1 MRPPGGSILY
11 HAHEVLETICLD
23 KETQHYKEQVAL
35 KYADLV
41 YNGQW
46 YTPLREA
53 LDAFADKTSER
64 LPATSS

>member
-1 MRPPGGSILY
+1 M
-11 HAHEVLETICLD
+11 
-23 KETQHYKEQVAL
+23 HYKQILAL

-53 LDAFADKTSER
+53 LDAFIDPTQQTVDGTVKLQTV
-64 LPATSS
+64 